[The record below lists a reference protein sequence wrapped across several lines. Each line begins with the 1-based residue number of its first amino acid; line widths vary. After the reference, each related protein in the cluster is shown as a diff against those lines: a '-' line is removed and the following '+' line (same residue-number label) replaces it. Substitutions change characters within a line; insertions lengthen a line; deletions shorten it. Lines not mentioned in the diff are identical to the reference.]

1 MIAKAIPGEGA
12 DALAARTMAHAAVN
26 AALAK
31 AQGNNALAGAAGA
44 ATAEMMAPAIIAS
57 LGWDQNNL
65 SETQKQTVSALSTL
79 AAGLAGGL
87 AGGSMESAVSG
98 AQAGKTTTENNYLSV
113 SEKTELELAKQTLQ
127 NSKDPAEREKAQQK
141 YDALMEKDITSD
153 KEVIDA
159 CGNGN
164 AGSAACAG
172 ARLKVIA
179 AKDEYETGQYNNKVS
194 QMYPDAY
201 GQIVNLLN
209 ITSVDAQNQQQVKDA
224 MVNYAMVQLG
234 VD

>member
-1 MIAKAIPGEGA
+1 
-12 DALAARTMAHAAVN
+12 
-26 AALAK
+26 
-31 AQGNNALAGAAGA
+31 
-44 ATAEMMAPAIIAS
+44 
-57 LGWDQNNL
+57 
-65 SETQKQTVSALSTL
+65 
-79 AAGLAGGL
+79 
-87 AGGSMESAVSG
+87 VSG

-159 CGNGN
+159 CSNGN